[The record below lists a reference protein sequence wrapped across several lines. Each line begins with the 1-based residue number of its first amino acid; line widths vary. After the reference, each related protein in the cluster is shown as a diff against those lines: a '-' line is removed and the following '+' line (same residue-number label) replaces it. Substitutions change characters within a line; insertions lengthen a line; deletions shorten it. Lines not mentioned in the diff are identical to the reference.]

1 MRLQADVP
9 VTDIILSV
17 VGGGGGENQ
26 SQIPQVSL
34 SHLVQLKTNQWPK
47 GRSLRRTKRGSL
59 DCQVT

>member
-17 VGGGGGENQ
+17 VGGGGNQ